1 MRWTP
6 AAALPDRRVR
16 RIGKTLLIGDCRA
29 RARRFKRFRT
39 VSKKPSRPRYR
50 RSAAARPVRF
60 DPTRTAR
67 STLDRDRFWRYRR
80 AMGRRGDR
88 IRFGRYRIA
97 HRAAPRGSRRT
108 QKRPTSGLSCGGRST
123 LPPSSSARRAGRRP
137 PRRRRPRPAAFP
149 RTPAADALRR
159 LAVWGRGWVGDRGPI
174 TARAGRAG
182 CFVPTKGPTCGAVA
196 RLASGSSRE
205 AHSCGRTV
213 GYGCSSEVAYRLA
226 SSLASANS
234 SSLNSTPSAASASS
248 APDSPR
254 SAASANHAYASARSS
269 GAPSPSR

>member
-1 MRWTP
+1 MGVLRDGVENSLSPELRQVMRRFGRNRMRRSGREFAMRWTP
-6 AAALPDRRVR
+6 AAPPPARRVR
-16 RIGKTLLIGDCRA
+16 RIGKTLLIGDC

-137 PRRRRPRPAAFP
+137 PGQSRYE
-149 RTPAADALRR
+149 
-159 LAVWGRGWVGDRGPI
+159 RG
-174 TARAGRAG
+174 
-182 CFVPTKGPTCGAVA
+182 
-196 RLASGSSRE
+196 
-205 AHSCGRTV
+205 
-213 GYGCSSEVAYRLA
+213 
-226 SSLASANS
+226 
-234 SSLNSTPSAASASS
+234 
-248 APDSPR
+248 
-254 SAASANHAYASARSS
+254 
-269 GAPSPSR
+269 